1 VIYAI
6 LQPASLVGMLAAF
19 LLAVSVRASVQVWL
33 AARLL
38 RHRVGLPAPN
48 PRRDIDP
55 FGAIAAV
62 FGGTGWGRRAPLP
75 ETRAVDGQPRRRV
88 AVLLAGPAA
97 VIGLGMV
104 VLVGYRV
111 GYPSGILDYL
121 YPSDVL
127 RGVSGPAAEQFL
139 VSLGV
144 GLLCFG
150 VLALVPLPPLD
161 GWWLLWQAIRRPG
174 EGAQKARF
182 WLEERNIG
190 VLLLLV
196 MVAFPLGTPLPLL
209 LMVLDVVVHPLM
221 RLVAT

>member
-6 LQPASLVGMLAAF
+6 LQPAALLGMLAAF
-19 LLAVSVRASVQVWL
+19 LLGLSVRATFQVWL

-38 RHRVGLPAPN
+38 RYRVGSPAPN
-48 PRRDIDP
+48 PRRDVDP

-62 FGGTGWGRRAPLP
+62 LGGTGWGRAAPLP
-75 ETRAVDGQPRRRV
+75 ETYGFAGPSGKRV
-88 AVLLAGPAA
+88 AVLLAGPLPVIALGLA
-97 VIGLGMV
+97 VL
-104 VLVGYRV
+104 LGYRA

-127 RGVSGPAAEQFL
+127 RGVSGPVAQQFL
-139 VSLGV
+139 VTLGV

-161 GWWLLWQAIRRPG
+161 GWFLMWQAIRRPG

-190 VLLLLV
+190 VLILLV
-196 MVAFPLGTPLPLL
+196 AVSFPIGTPVPLALML
-209 LMVLDVVVHPLM
+209 LDLLVHPLM
-221 RLVAT
+221 RLVAA